1 MRTSVSGGITII
13 SPVGCISH
21 CIAPTTRP
29 CEERDGSNGVTK
41 RYYPQGMQIG
51 STNYY
56 TRDRLGW
63 IRELASASGVVVKPA

>member
-1 MRTSVSGGITII
+1 MEKENASVTSTKEFVWCPGD
-13 SPVGCISH
+13 
-21 CIAPTTRP
+21 AP

>member
-1 MRTSVSGGITII
+1 VEKENASVTSTKEFVWCPGD
-13 SPVGCISH
+13 
-21 CIAPTTRP
+21 ARP

-56 TRDRLGW
+56 TRNRLGW